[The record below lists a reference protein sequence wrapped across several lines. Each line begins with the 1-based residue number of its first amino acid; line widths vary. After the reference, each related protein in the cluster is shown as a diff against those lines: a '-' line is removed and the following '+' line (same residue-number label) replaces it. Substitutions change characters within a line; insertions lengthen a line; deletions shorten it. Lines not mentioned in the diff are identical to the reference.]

1 MCIAHNIF
9 TLELGP
15 FFDEKKS
22 KKSKTWKWSDFH
34 SFAKIENKE

>member
-1 MCIAHNIF
+1 MVGIQMCIAHNIF

-22 KKSKTWKWSDFH
+22 KKSKT
-34 SFAKIENKE
+34 